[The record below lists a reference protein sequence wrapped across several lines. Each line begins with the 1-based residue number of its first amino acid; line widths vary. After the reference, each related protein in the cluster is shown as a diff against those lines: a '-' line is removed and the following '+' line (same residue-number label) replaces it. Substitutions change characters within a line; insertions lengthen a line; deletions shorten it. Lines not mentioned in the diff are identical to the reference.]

1 MADWSTRIPAAIE
14 KAERILGRR
23 ETAECVGEGAVFIPR
38 DSPDRTITR
47 NEVALAKVLFQAH
60 HEAVYKILRTGWD
73 EHEAF
78 ETRDGDEPCTHCA
91 PLRVFTEKVE
101 AL

>member
-47 NEVALAKVLFQAH
+47 NEVAMAKAL
-60 HEAVYKILRTGWD
+60 WD
-73 EHEAF
+73 MTLLLLHGKPPSNIALVPP
-78 ETRDGDEPCTHCA
+78 TLIA
-91 PLRVFTEKVE
+91 FTEKVE

>member
-47 NEVALAKVLFQAH
+47 NEVALA
-60 HEAVYKILRTGWD
+60 EALYEEWQIIFKWD
-73 EHEAF
+73 ESSPWKLPAALRAF
-78 ETRDGDEPCTHCA
+78 A
-91 PLRVFTEKVE
+91 EKVE